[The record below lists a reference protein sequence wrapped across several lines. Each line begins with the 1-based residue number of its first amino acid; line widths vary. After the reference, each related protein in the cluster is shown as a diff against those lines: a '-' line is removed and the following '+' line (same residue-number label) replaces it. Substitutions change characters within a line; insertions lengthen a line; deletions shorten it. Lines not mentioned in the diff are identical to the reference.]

1 LEASIKLAYK
11 SAREAKA
18 VAEAITPDNFKV
30 PAGLRIKT
38 TRKGKTVLT
47 HILCETRFQTFMST
61 IDDLLESVSVAENA
75 FSIAK
80 SQS

>member
-1 LEASIKLAYK
+1 LEARVKLAYK
-11 SAREAKA
+11 SVREARA
-18 VAEAITPDNFKV
+18 VAEAVTPDNSKV
-30 PAGLRIKT
+30 PAGLSIKT

-47 HILCETRFQTFMST
+47 HIMCETKLQTFMST

-75 FSIAK
+75 FNVAK